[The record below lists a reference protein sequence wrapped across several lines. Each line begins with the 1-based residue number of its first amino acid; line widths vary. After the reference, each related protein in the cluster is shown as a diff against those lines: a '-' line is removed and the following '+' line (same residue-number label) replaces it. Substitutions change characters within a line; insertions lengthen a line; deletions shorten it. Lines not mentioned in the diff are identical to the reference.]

1 MKVYQYD
8 RKYKRDKFTCG
19 KKPIDNYIQRSVTK
33 EVLSGACTCF
43 VILDDE
49 EQEVLGYYTLA
60 TESISKKDAPERI
73 QKKIRYPYIPVILL
87 GRLAVHTDQM
97 GNGIGKFL
105 LANALSRS
113 VEVVKDHIGAVAVVV
128 DPIDQ
133 EAMAFY
139 SKFGFTLLPDGGRM
153 FMTIRNIVSAL
164 ASSK

>member
-1 MKVYQYD
+1 
-8 RKYKRDKFTCG
+8 
-19 KKPIDNYIQRSVTK
+19 
-33 EVLSGACTCF
+33 
-43 VILDDE
+43 
-49 EQEVLGYYTLA
+49 
-60 TESISKKDAPERI
+60 
-73 QKKIRYPYIPVILL
+73 
-87 GRLAVHTDQM
+87 M

-105 LANALSRS
+105 LANALSKS